1 MHIRIRTKGNISI
14 VDLNGPLKLGEPEQI
29 FRKQIEELLG
39 AGTRNLAINLAG
51 VPEMDSSGIGALVRT
66 FSTVKQQ
73 GGKCRFFG
81 APKRVVQTL
90 KMVRLDSVLDLVEDE
105 ATALE
110 GF

>member
-1 MHIRIRTKGNISI
+1 VNIRIRTKGNVSI
-14 VDLNGPLKLGEPEQI
+14 LDLNGPLKLGEPEQS
-29 FRKQIEELLG
+29 FRQQVQDLLASG
-39 AGTRNLAINLAG
+39 ARNLAINLGG

-66 FSTVKQQ
+66 FTSVKQQ

-81 APKRVVQTL
+81 APKRVLQTL
-90 KMVRLDSVLDLVEDE
+90 RMVRLDSVLELVEDE

>member
-1 MHIRIRTKGNISI
+1 MHIRIRTKGNVSI
-14 VDLNGPLKLGEPEQI
+14 LDLNGPLKLGEAEQA
-29 FRKQIEELLG
+29 FRQHVQELLSS
-39 AGTRNLAINLAG
+39 GTKNLAVNLTG

-66 FSTVKQQ
+66 FSSVKQQ

-81 APKRVVQTL
+81 APKRVLQTL

>member
-1 MHIRIRTKGNISI
+1 MDIRIRPKGNVSI
-14 VDLNGPLKLGEPEQI
+14 LDLTGPLKLGEPEQA
-29 FRKQIEELLG
+29 FRQQVEELLSG
-39 AGTRNLAINLAG
+39 GTKNLAVNLAG
-51 VPEMDSSGIGALVRT
+51 VPEMDSSGIGALVRA
-66 FSTVKQQ
+66 FNTVRQQ

-81 APKRVVQTL
+81 APKRVLQTL

>member
-1 MHIRIRTKGNISI
+1 MQIHLRTKGNVSI
-14 VDLNGPLKLGEPEQI
+14 LDLNGPLKLGEPEQA
-29 FRKQIEELLG
+29 FRQQVEGLLDG
-39 AGTRNLAINLAG
+39 GTKRLAVNLAG
-51 VPEMDSSGIGALVRT
+51 VPEMYSSGIGALVRAFT
-66 FSTVKQQ
+66 TVKQQ

-81 APKRVVQTL
+81 PTKRVLQTL